1 MLLTELKAKDKAA
14 ILRCGGLAEGDKI
27 DEFEGVLGDVTDDC
41 EGELGDT
48 VAELL
53 CLDPRTPPSTAA
65 KTSAINPTPPT
76 YSIHF
81 LFLLEGR

>member
-1 MLLTELKAKDKAA
+1 MLLTEFKAKDKAA
-14 ILRCGGLAEGDKI
+14 MLRCGGLAEGDI
-27 DEFEGVLGDVTDDC
+27 TDGFGGGLGDIADDC
-41 EGELGDT
+41 EGELGDA

-65 KTSAINPTPPT
+65 KISANPTTPT

-81 LFLLEGR
+81 LFLLEG